1 MIKNEEYNMNRLIS
15 IIMPVKNGANY
26 MKQALD
32 ALFKQKANLE
42 IIVVDDG
49 STDDTTKI
57 AMAYACI
64 VIRNEISQGPVKA
77 KNTGL
82 KIAKGDYIMFHDHD
96 DIMKPDVLCGLYK
109 ELETN
114 QDISAVMAKVSDFY
128 SPDLSEEEKIRTMI
142 KKEPYY
148 GLFTGAVLMRKE
160 IFDTI
165 GLFDESVTAGEII
178 DWQTKMDKHNLKIK
192 KLDLVSTNR
201 RLHTSN
207 FGKTQQN
214 KEFKDYASL
223 LRAKLRK

>member
-1 MIKNEEYNMNRLIS
+1 MDKLIS
-15 IIMPVKNGANY
+15 IIIPVKNGANY
-26 MKQALD
+26 LKQAID
-32 ALFKQKANLE
+32 GIKKQDMNVE
-42 IIVVDDG
+42 IIVVDDS
-49 STDDTTKI
+49 STDNTFELAQKLG
-57 AMAYACI
+57 CK
-64 VIRNEISQGPVKA
+64 VIQNSHSKGPVKA
-77 KNTGL
+77 KNKALVVSNGQ
-82 KIAKGDYIMFHDHD
+82 YIMFHDHD
-96 DIMKPDVLCGLYK
+96 DIMNPGSLKVMYD
-109 ELETN
+109 ELEADDT
-114 QDISAVMAKVSDFY
+114 ISAVMCKVKDFI
-128 SPDLSEEEKIRTMI
+128 SPEIPDEEKQRTI
-142 KKEPYY
+142 VKPEPYY